1 VPAAAPIPRD
11 DPAER
16 REPAVFAVAAVLWG
30 VTAARLASELWDALS
45 AVGPADA
52 RFVRDRVSW
61 GYGVL
66 FALALVQAGVAS
78 LGWARSA
85 AWRPAT
91 AVRLH
96 LLCGSLLLLPA
107 LGVVGLASSF
117 RHAWPTALLALALV
131 PCLGAAAS
139 YSRRRG
145 ALPAAWAMSV
155 ATSALGLFGFAF
167 GWISTAAGFMA

>member
-1 VPAAAPIPRD
+1 MPATAPTPRN
-11 DPAER
+11 
-16 REPAVFAVAAVLWG
+16 EPTVFAVAAVLWG

-52 RFVRDRVSW
+52 RFVRDRMSW

-66 FALALVQAGVAS
+66 FALALVQTGVAS

-85 AWRPAT
+85 SWLPAA

-107 LGVVGLASSF
+107 LGVVGLAA
-117 RHAWPTALLALALV
+117 RWNHAWPTVLLGLALV
-131 PCLGAAAS
+131 PCLGVAAS

-145 ALPAAWAMSV
+145 ALQAAWAMSI

-167 GWISTAAGFMA
+167 AWISTAAGFMA